1 MRLGGRH
8 CLTGFAQWTT
18 ADRSQTQAV
27 YQVVRQT
34 SLAGI
39 DLLRRHCQAEV
50 WCWEKFCKVHEN
62 RKARCTGTAWDK
74 RTIIGVVADLPGA
87 VEYLP
92 RPGLDRSAAGS
103 LAGGGSL

>member
-8 CLTGFAQWTT
+8 CLAGSAQWTT
-18 ADRSQTQAV
+18 RIDAKCKPCTKVA
-27 YQVVRQT
+27 RQT

-39 DLLRRHCQAEV
+39 DLPRSHCQVEV

-62 RKARCTGTAWDK
+62 RKMRCPGTAWDN
-74 RTIIGVVADLPGA
+74 RTVIGVVADLPGG

-92 RPGLDRSAAGS
+92 RRRSVEETRPS
-103 LAGGGSL
+103 FP